1 MVPCRDSNW
10 FPKDGNGGRCL
21 RSAAKEPPPLNN
33 CPIFATFRIRNT
45 TTTFKIGICYFY
57 LYETFILLLE
67 IFLLKKHTESIF
79 LTSISNLLS
88 ICEGNVESE
97 CRPLLRQPGKAV
109 ITLTNLQSVQPSGSC
124 VTDSIYI
131 GIFFLF
137 AKRLQYMQTILDLNY
152 LVLSFWFPNQTL
164 LPFLPF
170 LIHQRALLPSLH

>member
-1 MVPCRDSNW
+1 MEQRTQKSEPQKWAICHRGPKMVPCRDSNW
-10 FPKDGNGGRCL
+10 FPKEGNGGRCR
-21 RSAAKEPPPLNN
+21 RSAAKSLNN
-33 CPIFATFRIRNT
+33 SPTFATFRIRNT

-67 IFLLKKHTESIF
+67 VFHIQQHTECIF
-79 LTSISNLLS
+79 NQVFIL

-131 GIFFLF
+131 GTFLF
-137 AKRLQYMQTILDLNY
+137 CNACRI
-152 LVLSFWFPNQTL
+152 F
-164 LPFLPF
+164 
-170 LIHQRALLPSLH
+170 